1 MEAILD
7 GDRLRLGE
15 RLSVSFQRTL
25 RIPDDGQTYPLPP
38 GLGAFPVR
46 RVADFADSV
55 PETWRAEGGFFIS
68 MYQRE
73 ALWLGFSGAEWK
85 PNAVKVGVGM
95 VNAVSGAAW
104 DERLHADPQDYLVC
118 PDQPWLDGINAG
130 VGYIR
135 QFVSM
140 PLGLGYTVEGQ
151 VTGSEEFGGIQL
163 LVYEPLPGRFP
174 DEPPPP
180 DPAAQGMPLSL
191 PLPASGAAEM
201 GLAVGGRM
209 KQKIYPDQ
217 YGLETW
223 DEKNLSRAFVHIV
236 NSEQYGAIT
245 GERTPPTAV
254 SAQTYTQHG
263 LPWFDLYDEEAGDLA
278 AAERLRQVR
287 SITESD
293 VERGEL
299 PEEGRQLEGVPDSQI
314 RKLRHG
320 RPPGKPRR

>member
-1 MEAILD
+1 MGA
-7 GDRLRLGE
+7 
-15 RLSVSFQRTL
+15 RLSISFQRTL

-46 RVADFADSV
+46 RVADFWTGV
-55 PETWRAEGGFFIS
+55 PEAWREQGGFFIP

-73 ALWLGFSGAEWK
+73 ALWLGFSGAVWK
-85 PNAVKVGVGM
+85 PNAVKIAVGM

-104 DERLHADPQDYLVC
+104 DERLRADPQDYLVC

-130 VGYIR
+130 DGYIR

-163 LVYEPLPGRFP
+163 LVYEPKPGRFQ

-180 DPAAQGMPLSL
+180 DPSPPGMPLSS
-191 PLPASGAAEM
+191 PLPASGGVAEM

-217 YGLETW
+217 YGLEIW
-223 DEKNLSRAFVHIV
+223 DEKNLSRAFVH
-236 NSEQYGAIT
+236 T
-245 GERTPPTAV
+245 RTT
-254 SAQTYTQHG
+254 
-263 LPWFDLYDEEAGDLA
+263 
-278 AAERLRQVR
+278 
-287 SITESD
+287 
-293 VERGEL
+293 
-299 PEEGRQLEGVPDSQI
+299 
-314 RKLRHG
+314 
-320 RPPGKPRR
+320 RPPRAV